1 MNASYDQL
9 REART
14 ALDTPLFAG
23 LPGDINVSFEFFPPK
38 TDALMAQLWDVV
50 ETLGPLQPK
59 FVSVTYGAGGSTRDR
74 THGTVA
80 RIIPLPRT

>member
-50 ETLGPLQPK
+50 ETLG
-59 FVSVTYGAGGSTRDR
+59 
-74 THGTVA
+74 
-80 RIIPLPRT
+80 

>member
-38 TDALMAQLWDVV
+38 SDALMAQLWDVV
-50 ETLGPLQPK
+50 ETDRK
-59 FVSVTYGAGGSTRDR
+59 STRLNSSHIQKSR
-74 THGTVA
+74 MPSSA
-80 RIIPLPRT
+80 